1 MIYKKNYIYKKKR
14 IKVSNYIDSYK
25 IKLSKKVIKYDF
37 QKAFSLNDQ
46 FKIKNLFK
54 SEKFFLINKDTN
66 KNSKI
71 IIDYKKIID
80 LKLHFLNMYYLGKKT
95 YISKR
100 QIFFFTS
107 PSLIFNMGFFYQYQ
121 FEKWI
126 LQLIFL
132 RINTVKWLKVYFLKN
147 LNMGENVSL
156 FFNLKNF
163 FLTNIIKPTLY
174 TYKIYKLLIIRSKKN
189 KNKETIKYFSRIIL
203 NYFSKLFYSAYSL
216 VFSKFN
222 LTMVDKNIQNFLNL
236 IHRSV
241 RFELIRANFIFE
253 FINICCLTF
262 FSKDPKFLIKWL
274 VKVLHKINFKKHW
287 KFLYLFKYNI
297 LKILRKFINK
307 SDLLG
312 FHMTIRGKIGA
323 TGSVRKKTIHIQHG
337 QYSFSRYY
345 TSGDIYYLT
354 SKTQT
359 GIIGMKIIIT
369 YK

>member
-121 FEKWI
+121 FEK
-126 LQLIFL
+126 
-132 RINTVKWLKVYFLKN
+132 
-147 LNMGENVSL
+147 
-156 FFNLKNF
+156 
-163 FLTNIIKPTLY
+163 
-174 TYKIYKLLIIRSKKN
+174 
-189 KNKETIKYFSRIIL
+189 
-203 NYFSKLFYSAYSL
+203 
-216 VFSKFN
+216 
-222 LTMVDKNIQNFLNL
+222 
-236 IHRSV
+236 
-241 RFELIRANFIFE
+241 
-253 FINICCLTF
+253 
-262 FSKDPKFLIKWL
+262 
-274 VKVLHKINFKKHW
+274 
-287 KFLYLFKYNI
+287 
-297 LKILRKFINK
+297 
-307 SDLLG
+307 
-312 FHMTIRGKIGA
+312 
-323 TGSVRKKTIHIQHG
+323 
-337 QYSFSRYY
+337 
-345 TSGDIYYLT
+345 
-354 SKTQT
+354 
-359 GIIGMKIIIT
+359 
-369 YK
+369 